1 MALAGD
7 LSEFSLTDLI
17 QLLQLSK
24 KTGGVEID
32 GRRGTQ
38 KLTGWIF
45 FRDGKIVDAKLPGL
59 EPLEAVYTFFT
70 VTSGP
75 FRFHEGVTSP
85 QTTITASNESI
96 IMEGVH
102 RQETWS
108 QQQTTTPTLAMV
120 PRLVPNPASGTVEI
134 SLNAEEWR
142 ILTMINGKH
151 TVGQIT
157 QRSGLGEARTCEIIA
172 KLMQSGLIERREAA
186 AGESL
191 APEFEQIAAGYL
203 GAGAN
208 VLLQEAYR
216 IAGVIDP
223 SRASAAEMLAAADAF
238 EAEARRL
245 IGADRASQ
253 AAAQLRERARELL
266 V

>member
-32 GRRGTQ
+32 GRRGAQ
-38 KLTGWIF
+38 KLSGWIF

-59 EPLEAVYTFFT
+59 EPLEAVYAFFT

-85 QTTITASNESI
+85 QVTITVSNESI
-96 IMEGVH
+96 IMEGIH

-108 QQQTTTPTLAMV
+108 QQQAAPTLSMV
-120 PRLVPNPASGTVEI
+120 PRLVPNPSSGTVEI
-134 SLNAEEWR
+134 SLDAEEWR
-142 ILTMINGKH
+142 VLTMINGKH
-151 TVGQIT
+151 TVGQIA

-172 KLMQSGLIERREAA
+172 KLMQSGLIERRETA

-216 IAGVIDP
+216 IAGVTDP

-253 AAAQLRERARELL
+253 AAAQLRERAREAL

>member
-7 LSEFSLTDLI
+7 LSEFSLTDII

-32 GRRGTQ
+32 GRRGPQ
-38 KLTGWIF
+38 KLSGWIF
-45 FRDGKIVDAKLPGL
+45 FRDGQIVDARMAALP
-59 EPLEAVYTFFT
+59 PLEAVYAFFT

-85 QTTITASNESI
+85 QVTITASNESI
-96 IMEGVH
+96 IIEGIH
-102 RQETWS
+102 RQETVA
-108 QQQTTTPTLAMV
+108 QHADTMPTLAMV
-120 PRLVPNPASGTVEI
+120 PRLVPNPAVGTVEI
-134 SLNAEEWR
+134 SLDAEEWR
-142 ILTMINGKH
+142 VLTMINGKQ
-151 TVGQIT
+151 TVGQIA
-157 QRSGLGEARTCEIIA
+157 QRSGLGETRVCEIIA
-172 KLMQSGLIERREAA
+172 KLLQSGLIERREAA

-208 VLLQEAYR
+208 ALLQEAYR
-216 IAGVIDP
+216 IAGVTDP
-223 SRASAAEMLAAADAF
+223 SRASATEMLAVADAF

-245 IGADRASQ
+245 IGADRAGQ